1 MTNSKRIIRRF
12 ALLLCT
18 LLIINI
24 FTMNS
29 AFASYQPDPAEFTK
43 TLDNGPVPPEYMGK
57 FKIVIKDP
65 EGNIRKHE
73 DYDSPLTHEPYENIG
88 NGGNAF
94 FVYFDSIVSNYLN
107 LNLQSKCNK

>member
-1 MTNSKRIIRRF
+1 
-12 ALLLCT
+12 
-18 LLIINI
+18 
-24 FTMNS
+24 
-29 AFASYQPDPAEFTK
+29 
-43 TLDNGPVPPEYMGK
+43 MGK

-94 FVYFDSIVSNYLN
+94 LYISIVLSLII
-107 LNLQSKCNK
+107 